1 MIFLPALFKVKGHLL
16 YVAGVVPEDSE
27 IAFKMLSADLGSDTW
42 VSFLL
47 QTVTA
52 NEAETF

>member
-1 MIFLPALFKVKGHLL
+1 MYF
-16 YVAGVVPEDSE
+16 AGVVPEDSE

-47 QTVTA
+47 QIVTA